1 MHCLIA
7 CLLAYFVFEY
17 YYYYCYCYIYII
29 INIIIMTKS
38 SSATATATSTTTTTT
53 MTSSSSSPSLGDHQ
67 QAVVAATK
75 TPPRH
80 AYVSHN
86 THTPIA
92 SIKRPR
98 SSLER
103 RTPHNTQNNVNS
115 NSAAR
120 HAHHHT
126 TSSSSDNNANNSNN
140 NSTESPVSM
149 EDDQDDEGDDVVHPK
164 DNNDDSF
171 LAAAT
176 PDQRNST
183 NNMDNNASG
192 TIDTCTLSP
201 LHPPRPVLSREEPTA
216 NVGAKGWVGAKVDAL
231 FSPVLHFLNHDAT
244 TASDEEDDHPCDEMD
259 GPTTASSTS
268 ATTTPTGSGT
278 HTTLGGTSSMDSEE
292 HHPANTNATTTTCC
306 IRDDDSTGSLQ
317 AVEDLDD
324 DFNPW
329 QFIKALP
336 PYNLVRLHTPP
347 VALPPKA
354 ASAPPITLV
363 LDLDETLVHCSVE
376 EPASCDLTFGVEF
389 HGIDYQVYVKL
400 RPHLQRF
407 LQAVS
412 QDFEVV
418 VFTASQPVYANE
430 LLNRIDPNS
439 SLVHYRLFRESC
451 LQVEGNFL
459 KDLTVLGRDLSQTV
473 LVDNSPHAFGY
484 QLDNGIPIES
494 WFDDPQDREL
504 LKLER
509 FLRRLHGADDV
520 RPLIRRKFENAKRV
534 AEAPDYAQVPPLYQQ
549 QQQQQQYVGSNP
561 EDGNEETV
569 GAGH

>member
-1 MHCLIA
+1 MYCLSASFHSLFLSIIILAIA
-7 CLLAYFVFEY
+7 VV
-17 YYYYCYCYIYII
+17 II
-29 INIIIMTKS
+29 INIITIIMTKS
-38 SSATATATSTTTTTT
+38 STSTATSTTTTSS
-53 MTSSSSSPSLGDHQ
+53 SSSSSPSLQDHQ
-67 QAVVAATK
+67 HAVVAATK

-103 RTPHNTQNNVNS
+103 RTPHNTHNNNVSSNVNS
-115 NSAAR
+115 SSNTAR
-120 HAHHHT
+120 HV
-126 TSSSSDNNANNSNN
+126 NN
-140 NSTESPVSM
+140 NTESPVSM
-149 EDDQDDEGDDVVHPK
+149 EDDQDNDDEDVDQGNVVHEK
-164 DNNDDSF
+164 DN
-171 LAAAT
+171 
-176 PDQRNST
+176 
-183 NNMDNNASG
+183 NNASG

-201 LHPPRPVLSREEPTA
+201 LHPPRPVLSREEPAAAAHT
-216 NVGAKGWVGAKVDAL
+216 GAKGWVGAKVDAL

-244 TASDEEDDHPCDEMD
+244 TASDEEDDHHPCDEMD
-259 GPTTASSTS
+259 GPATASSTS

-278 HTTLGGTSSMDSEE
+278 HITLGGTSSMDSEE
-292 HHPANTNATTTTCC
+292 HHATTNHATTTTCC

-336 PYNLVRLHTPP
+336 PYNLVRLHTPS

-376 EPASCDLTFGVEF
+376 EPATCDLTFGVEF

-509 FLRRLHGADDV
+509 FLRRLHGAEDV

-549 QQQQQQYVGSNP
+549 QQQPQQQYVGSNS

>member
-1 MHCLIA
+1 
-7 CLLAYFVFEY
+7 
-17 YYYYCYCYIYII
+17 
-29 INIIIMTKS
+29 MTKS
-38 SSATATATSTTTTTT
+38 STTTT
-53 MTSSSSSPSLGDHQ
+53 TSSSSSPSLQDHQ
-67 QAVVAATK
+67 HAVAVAVAATK

-103 RTPHNTQNNVNS
+103 RTPHNTHNNVN
-115 NSAAR
+115 NSSTAR
-120 HAHHHT
+120 LANHH
-126 TSSSSDNNANNSNN
+126 TSSSSNNSSSHANNNSNSN
-140 NSTESPVSM
+140 TESPVSM
-149 EDDQDDEGDDVVHPK
+149 EDDQEEEDNGDVVVVVAGHQK
-164 DNNDDSF
+164 NSNDDSL

-176 PDQRNST
+176 PDHRSM
-183 NNMDNNASG
+183 NNHASG

-201 LHPPRPVLSREEPTA
+201 LHPPRPVLSREEPA
-216 NVGAKGWVGAKVDAL
+216 NTGAKGWVGAKVDAL

-244 TASDEEDDHPCDEMD
+244 AASEDEEDDHHPCDEMD

-292 HHPANTNATTTTCC
+292 HNATTTNATNTTTCC
-306 IRDDDSTGSLQ
+306 IKDDDSTGSLQ

-376 EPASCDLTFGVEF
+376 EPATCDLTFGVEF

-509 FLRRLHGADDV
+509 FLRRLHGAEDV